1 MPAATEVYMRASGWH
16 TPDRFGGI
24 MLARGMTMTISKH
37 SLLILLVT
45 VGLLGSALNASALTG
60 RIVIAGYGPEQAM
73 MQDLARAYE
82 KRHPGTA
89 VDLEWERTVRAT
101 KLVKEGEA
109 QIAVTDHPEDALR
122 ATPVAWD
129 GIAVIVNFANPLTEL
144 STAQVRGLFGGTITR
159 WSELD
164 GADRPVDVISRTAT
178 DNLTIGLQA
187 SLGLSDKVVS
197 GTVAKSDQQTLR
209 LVSGRDASISY
220 ISLKAAL
227 KAQEDG
233 IPIRVLTIDHVEP
246 GEPTVAS
253 GEYPLRRPV
262 LLLTPQQAEAL
273 TDSFLAFVR
282 SPEGQSLIRTMY
294 VPVPSSHRAEF
305 PAS

>member
-1 MPAATEVYMRASGWH
+1 
-16 TPDRFGGI
+16 
-24 MLARGMTMTISKH
+24 MTISKH
-37 SLLILLVT
+37 ALVLLQVT
-45 VGLLGSALNASALTG
+45 DGLLCSARDASALTG

-73 MQDLARAYE
+73 MQELARAYE

-101 KLVKEGEA
+101 KLVKDGEA
-109 QIAVTDHPEDALR
+109 QIAVTDHPEDALH

-144 STAQVRGLFGGTITR
+144 STAQVRGLFGGTVTR
-159 WSELD
+159 WSEMD
-164 GADRPVDVISRTAT
+164 GADRSVDLITRTAT

-187 SLGLSDKVVS
+187 SLGLSDPIVS
-197 GTVAKSDQQTLR
+197 GTVTKSDQQTLR
-209 LVSGRDASISY
+209 LVSGRDAAVSY

-253 GEYPLRRPV
+253 GEYRLRRPV
-262 LLLTPQQAEAL
+262 LLLTPKRTEAL

-294 VPVPSSHRAEF
+294 VPVPSSHTAES
-305 PAS
+305 PTS